1 MLVGLEKLT
10 CRPLRVHVIV
20 GAGREDPDVQFARSV
35 SPTGNRCLSTAIV
48 GSVSG
53 TSGNWIIEQMYKN
66 L

>member
-1 MLVGLEKLT
+1 M
-10 CRPLRVHVIV
+10 RVHVIV

-48 GSVSG
+48 GSISG